1 LTAYV
6 IISMKKNMANRR
18 VHRTTG
24 AVAGIIAA
32 FCLSKGQPLWHRVIE
47 VFGGAVA
54 GLLAALM
61 PDWFE
66 PADSPNHRSL
76 FHGLLPNALFFI
88 YCARRL
94 RPSQS
99 SLRARADDHAEMARQ
114 AQTAGSKFWH
124 CLLEF
129 SCRLLSGAA
138 AGALSGYGSHLA
150 LDFVTPRSLPPIA

>member
-1 LTAYV
+1 
-6 IISMKKNMANRR
+6 MANKRT
-18 VHRTTG
+18 HRTFGVIAG
-24 AVAGIIAA
+24 AALA
-32 FCLSKGQPLWHRVIE
+32 FALSKGQPILHRIIE
-47 VFGGAVA
+47 IIGGSVA

-76 FHGLLPNALFFI
+76 FHGLLPNALFII

-99 SLRARADDHAEMARQ
+99 SLRSRADDHAEMARQ

-124 CLLEF
+124 CVLEF

-138 AGALSGYGSHLA
+138 AGALAGYGSHLA